1 MKRLLGCESD
11 EELSVD
17 AFLDLVYEPD
27 RSAVRRS
34 LFAKKSDDARY
45 RVEFRNSHK
54 GNIRWLLDCGR
65 AFFDESGGTP
75 ARVRGTVLDIT
86 ERKQVEERQL
96 LPMAELDHRVKNIL
110 ANVGAIAKL
119 SSKNTGSLYAV
130 SADSGAKL
138 IYDFDP
144 EGVVFSFEGDIEGT
158 SKVASAASAG
168 SGAPATPIF
177 AIDRSEQHRRV
188 RILLVEDEILL
199 GLQAQTELEAAGHK
213 VAALATNLRQGMD
226 FAHNL
231 DFDFALLD
239 IRLGDDASVPIA
251 EKLRDRNLPFAFVT
265 GFEDES
271 ILPAHL
277 RSVPRFA
284 KPYPIASIL
293 GAIDGLAAKVELEKI
308 AS

>member
-1 MKRLLGCESD
+1 VKENKGMVRLTWRED
-11 EELSVD
+11 
-17 AFLDLVYEPD
+17 
-27 RSAVRRS
+27 
-34 LFAKKSDDARY
+34 
-45 RVEFRNSHK
+45 
-54 GNIRWLLDCGR
+54 
-65 AFFDESGGTP
+65 GGP
-75 ARVRGTVLDIT
+75 APNVNRHGFGTMVI
-86 ERKQVEERQL
+86 
-96 LPMAELDHRVKNIL
+96 N
-110 ANVGAIAKL
+110 
-119 SSKNTGSLYAV
+119 AV
-130 SADSGAKL
+130 SADFGAKVV
-138 IYDFDP
+138 YDFDP

-158 SKVASAASAG
+158 SKVASAG
-168 SGAPATPIF
+168 PGAPAIPIF
-177 AIDRSEQHRRV
+177 AVDRSEPHRRV
-188 RILLVEDEILL
+188 RILLVEDEVLL

-213 VAALATNLRQGMD
+213 VAALATNLGQGMD